1 MVAWA
6 EPQTWFIIAGII
18 VLVIFLGI
26 TFKIILGRI
35 K

>member
-1 MVAWA
+1 MVAWTD
-6 EPQTWFIIAGII
+6 PQTWFIVAGII

-26 TFKIILGRI
+26 TFKLVLGKI